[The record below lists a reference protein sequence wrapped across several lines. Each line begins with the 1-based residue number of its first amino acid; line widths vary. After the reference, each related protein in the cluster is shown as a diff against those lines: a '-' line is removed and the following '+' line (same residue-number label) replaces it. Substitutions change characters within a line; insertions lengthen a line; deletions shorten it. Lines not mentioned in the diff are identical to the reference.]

1 MERNKIISLL
11 SYYLLFLAL
20 ECNEILHRPVDAQ
33 SLYEQVLTLEPHNA
47 LAHAGLGLLLLG
59 TGESNFIE
67 MNCRKLNNIVLGNF
81 IMLFLRTFDIEA
93 LC

>member
-1 MERNKIISLL
+1 MEGNRIISPL
-11 SYYLLFLAL
+11 SYFLLFLAL

-67 MNCRKLNNIVLGNF
+67 MNFTI
-81 IMLFLRTFDIEA
+81 LF
-93 LC
+93 